1 MPKNVYNEKINE
13 SLLGKGIKIIIKAFN
28 DQKTEYE
35 QNISL
40 LNTEIKKLKEENFLY
55 KNKLSSLQKKLNS
68 LSKTVLLL
76 NEETDQS
83 KNEEEKNITEFMN
96 NNNKS
101 KSKKNDNIISRNNRF
116 SINKNLSTKNIKM
129 NSTNSK
135 NNINNINTIYNKH
148 KTTYANNLKNLKY
161 TINYQ
166 EKNTTN
172 KNIYNLNNN
181 EIKNFNE
188 NFSNMSEISLN
199 NNTTNNL
206 KGNKDMEI
214 SGDNN
219 SEIYKKLNLFLQE
232 CKTVLNELEY
242 EGVLQL
248 LKSFEKN
255 SDVDIRKKIKKI
267 IKNKKKLTDLFDDIF
282 E

>member
-1 MPKNVYNEKINE
+1 M
-13 SLLGKGIKIIIKAFN
+13 
-28 DQKTEYE
+28 
-35 QNISL
+35 
-40 LNTEIKKLKEENFLY
+40 
-55 KNKLSSLQKKLNS
+55 
-68 LSKTVLLL
+68 
-76 NEETDQS
+76 
-83 KNEEEKNITEFMN
+83 
-96 NNNKS
+96 
-101 KSKKNDNIISRNNRF
+101 
-116 SINKNLSTKNIKM
+116 
-129 NSTNSK
+129 
-135 NNINNINTIYNKH
+135 
-148 KTTYANNLKNLKY
+148 KY

-181 EIKNFNE
+181 DIKNFNE
-188 NFSNMSEISLN
+188 NFSNMSEMSLN

-206 KGNKDMEI
+206 KGCKDMEI

>member
-1 MPKNVYNEKINE
+1 M
-13 SLLGKGIKIIIKAFN
+13 
-28 DQKTEYE
+28 
-35 QNISL
+35 
-40 LNTEIKKLKEENFLY
+40 
-55 KNKLSSLQKKLNS
+55 
-68 LSKTVLLL
+68 
-76 NEETDQS
+76 
-83 KNEEEKNITEFMN
+83 
-96 NNNKS
+96 
-101 KSKKNDNIISRNNRF
+101 
-116 SINKNLSTKNIKM
+116 
-129 NSTNSK
+129 
-135 NNINNINTIYNKH
+135 
-148 KTTYANNLKNLKY
+148 KY

-206 KGNKDMEI
+206 KGCKDMEI